1 MASTSQRP
9 LDHRY
14 RGEHPVRTLA
24 YLMRADRRKLA
35 AAVAVFTVKHS
46 PIWLLPLITASVVDT
61 VVQHGPVSR
70 LWTSVAVIM
79 AILLVNY
86 PLHVLYVRLLYGS
99 VRRMGTTLRSALCTR
114 MQQLSI
120 GYHSRVSAGVL
131 QAKVVRDVETVEQM
145 VQQTAEQGLGA
156 LTVLTGGLVIIGV
169 RTPEFLPVFLVV
181 VPAATLL
188 VARLRARLRTHNEHF
203 RHEVETLSSRVTEM
217 TRLIPVTRAHG
228 LEGKALRRMD
238 GTLSRL
244 LTSGMRLDL
253 VNGRFGSLAWVVLNV
268 IGVAVLAAAA
278 LVSYYGVW
286 GVTPG
291 DVVMLSAFL
300 TTLTNSTTT
309 LTSLAPVITKG
320 LESVR
325 SVGEVLQ
332 APELEDNEGRTEV
345 TAVRGAVTFE
355 RVGFAYEDAG
365 RPAVAE
371 FSLDVVPGETV
382 ALVGASGAGKST
394 VLNLVIGFIRPTSG
408 RLLLDGADMS
418 GLDLRTYRRFVS
430 VVPQESI
437 LFDGTVRENVAY
449 GMEDEADEEAV
460 RAALRDANAL
470 EFVDRLPHGLD
481 TVVGE
486 RGARLSGGQRQ
497 RLAIA
502 RALIRDPRVLVLD
515 EATSALDTR
524 SEALV
529 QQALARLLRGR
540 TTFVVAH
547 RLSTV
552 RGADRIVVLD
562 DGRIREVGTHEE
574 LLRRGG
580 AYTALHG
587 GQVA

>member
-1 MASTSQRP
+1 MASTSERP

-14 RGEHPVRTLA
+14 RGEHPVRTLL
-24 YLMRADRRKLA
+24 YLLRADRRSLV
-35 AAVAVFTVKHS
+35 AAVLVFTVKHS

-61 VVQHGPVSR
+61 VVQHGPVAR
-70 LWTSVAVIM
+70 LWTAVAFIM
-79 AILLVNY
+79 TILLFNY

-156 LTVLTGGLVIIGV
+156 LTVLAGGLVIIGV

-181 VPAATLL
+181 VPGATVL
-188 VARLRARLRTHNEHF
+188 VARLRSRLRTHNEHF

-228 LEGKALRRMD
+228 LERKALRRMD

-286 GVTPG
+286 GVSAG

-309 LTSLAPVITKG
+309 LTSLAPVVTKG

-332 APELEDNEGRTEV
+332 APELEDNEGRAEV
-345 TAVRGAVTFE
+345 TAVRGAVVFD
-355 RVGFAYEDAG
+355 RVGFGYEDGG
-365 RPAVAE
+365 RSAVTD
-371 FSLDVVPGETV
+371 FTLDVTPGETV

-408 RLLLDGADMS
+408 RLLLDGTDMS

-449 GMEDEADEEAV
+449 GMEDEADEQVV

-470 EFVDRLPHGLD
+470 EFVDELPLGLD

-529 QQALARLLRGR
+529 QQALTRLLRGR

-552 RGADRIVVLD
+552 RGADRIVVMD
-562 DGRIREVGTHEE
+562 DGRIREIGTHEE
-574 LLRRGG
+574 LLHRGG

>member
-1 MASTSQRP
+1 MASSSEKP

-14 RGEHPVRTLA
+14 RDEHPVRTLA
-24 YLMRADRRKLA
+24 YLFRADRRQLA
-35 AAVAVFTVKHS
+35 AAVVVFTVKHS
-46 PIWLLPLITASVVDT
+46 PIWLLPLITASIIDT
-61 VVQHGPVSR
+61 VVQHQPIGR
-70 LWTSVAVIM
+70 IWTSTGIILF
-79 AILLVNY
+79 ILLVNY

-99 VRRMGTTLRSALCTR
+99 VRRMGTALRSALCTR

-145 VQQTAEQGLGA
+145 VQQTAETGLGA
-156 LTVLTGGLVIIGV
+156 ITVLVGGLAIIAV
-169 RTPEFLPVFLVV
+169 RTPEFVPVFLLV
-181 VPAATLL
+181 VPAAALV

-203 RHEVETLSSRVTEM
+203 RHEVETLSSQVTEM

-238 GTLSRL
+238 GTLHRL

-268 IGVAVLAAAA
+268 VGVLLLAGAA
-278 LVSYYGVW
+278 LVSYYDVW
-286 GVTPG
+286 GVTAG

-309 LTSLAPVITKG
+309 LAGLAPVITKG

-332 APELEDNEGRTEV
+332 APELEDNEGKAELTSL
-345 TAVRGAVTFE
+345 RGAVTFAG
-355 RVGFAYEDAG
+355 VGYAYEDG
-365 RPAVAE
+365 NRPAVRDFTLRVE
-371 FSLDVVPGETV
+371 PGETV

-408 RLLLDGADMS
+408 RLLLDGTDMNT
-418 GLDLRTYRRFVS
+418 LDLRTYRRFVS
-430 VVPQESI
+430 VVPQESV
-437 LFDGTVRENVAY
+437 LFDATIRENVAY
-449 GMEDEADEEAV
+449 GMDDADEETV

-470 EFVDRLPHGLD
+470 EFVERLPQGLD
-481 TVVGE
+481 TLVGE
-486 RGARLSGGQRQ
+486 HGARLSGGQRQ

-502 RALIRDPRVLVLD
+502 RALIRNPRVLVLD

-529 QQALARLLRGR
+529 QQALARLLHGR

-552 RGADRIVVLD
+552 RGADRIVVMG
-562 DGRIREVGTHEE
+562 DGRIQEIGTHEE

-580 AYTALHG
+580 AYTALHA

>member
-1 MASTSQRP
+1 MASPPEKP

-14 RGEHPVRTLA
+14 QGEHPIRTLA
-24 YLMRADRRKLA
+24 YLFRADRRRLA
-35 AAVAVFTVKHS
+35 AAVGVFTFKHS
-46 PIWLLPLITASVVDT
+46 PIWLLPLITASIIDI
-61 VVQHGPVSR
+61 VVQHRPIAE
-70 LWTSVAVIM
+70 LFTSTGIILF
-79 AILLVNY
+79 ILLVNY

-99 VRRMGTTLRSALCTR
+99 VRRMGTSLRSALCTR

-156 LTVLTGGLVIIGV
+156 TTVLIGGLVIIAV

-181 VPAATLL
+181 VPAAALL
-188 VARLRARLRTHNEHF
+188 VARLRSRLRTHNEHF
-203 RHEVETLSSRVTEM
+203 RHEVEALSSRVTEM

-238 GTLSRL
+238 RTLRRL

-268 IGVAVLAAAA
+268 VGVLVLAGAA
-278 LVSYYGVW
+278 LISYYDVW

-300 TTLTNSTTT
+300 TTLTNSVTT
-309 LTSLAPVITKG
+309 LAGLTPVISKG

-332 APELEDNEGRTEV
+332 APELEDNEGKTEV
-345 TAVRGAVTFE
+345 TAVHGAVTFE
-355 RVGFAYEDAG
+355 NVGYAYDGG
-365 RPAVAE
+365 RAAVRD
-371 FSLDVVPGETV
+371 FTLGVTPGETI

-394 VLNLVIGFIRPTSG
+394 VLNLVIGFIRPTRG
-408 RLLLDGADMS
+408 RLLLDGTDMA

-449 GMEDEADEEAV
+449 GMDDADEKTV

-470 EFVDRLPHGLD
+470 EFVDRLPQGLD
-481 TVVGE
+481 TLVGE
-486 RGARLSGGQRQ
+486 HGARLSGGQRQ

-552 RGADRIVVLD
+552 RGADRIVVMG
-562 DGRIREVGTHEE
+562 DGRIQEVGTHEE

-580 AYTALHG
+580 AYAALHQ
-587 GQVA
+587 GQAA

>member
-1 MASTSQRP
+1 MASSYERP

-14 RGEHPVRTLA
+14 RGEHPIRTLA
-24 YLMRADRRKLA
+24 YLLRADRRSLA
-35 AAVAVFTVKHS
+35 AAAGVFTVKHS
-46 PIWLLPLITASVVDT
+46 PIWLLPLITASIIDT
-61 VVQHGPVSR
+61 VVQHRPIGG
-70 LWTSVAVIM
+70 LWTSTGVILF
-79 AILLVNY
+79 ILLVNY
-86 PLHVLYVRLLYGS
+86 PLHLLYVRLLYGS
-99 VRRMGTTLRSALCTR
+99 VRRMGTSLRSALCTR

-156 LTVLTGGLVIIGV
+156 LTVLTGGLVIIAV
-169 RTPEFLPVFLVV
+169 RTPEFVPVFLVV
-181 VPAATLL
+181 VPVAALL
-188 VARLRARLRTHNEHF
+188 VDRLRARLRTHNEDF

-253 VNGRFGSLAWVVLNV
+253 LNGRFGSLAWVLLNV
-268 IGVAVLAAAA
+268 IGVLVLTGAA
-278 LVSYYGVW
+278 LISYYGVW
-286 GVTPG
+286 GVTAG

-309 LTSLAPVITKG
+309 LTGLAPVITKG

-332 APELEDNEGRTEV
+332 APELEDNAGKPEL
-345 TAVRGAVTFE
+345 TALDGFVTFE
-355 RVGFAYEDAG
+355 DVGYAYDTG
-365 RPAVAE
+365 SPAVRD
-371 FSLDVVPGETV
+371 FTLSVTPGETV

-394 VLNLVIGFIRPTSG
+394 VLGLVIGFIRPTSG
-408 RLLLDGADMS
+408 RVLLDGTDMNS
-418 GLDLRTYRRFVS
+418 LDLRTYRRFVS

-437 LFDGTVRENVAY
+437 LFDGTIRENVAY
-449 GMEDEADEEAV
+449 GMEDEADEETV

-470 EFVDRLPHGLD
+470 EFVDRLPNGLH
-481 TVVGE
+481 TLVGE
-486 RGARLSGGQRQ
+486 RGARLSGGQKQ

-502 RALIRDPRVLVLD
+502 RALIRDPKVLVLD

-552 RGADRIVVLD
+552 RGADRIVVMGE
-562 DGRIREVGTHEE
+562 GRILETGTHEE

-580 AYTALHG
+580 AYTELHS
-587 GQVA
+587 GQAA

>member
-1 MASTSQRP
+1 MASSTEKS

-14 RGEHPVRTLA
+14 RDEHPIRTLA
-24 YLMRADRRKLA
+24 YLFRADRRRLA
-35 AAVAVFTVKHS
+35 LAVAVFTVKHS
-46 PIWLLPLITASVVDT
+46 PIWLLPLITASIIDT
-61 VVQHGPVSR
+61 VVQHQPVSR
-70 LWTSVAVIM
+70 LWTSTGIILF
-79 AILLVNY
+79 ILLINY

-99 VRRMGTTLRSALCTR
+99 VRRMGTDLRSALCTR

-145 VQQTAEQGLGA
+145 VQQTAETGLGA
-156 LTVLTGGLVIIGV
+156 ITVLTGGLVIIGF
-169 RTPEFLPVFLVV
+169 RTPEFVPVFLVV
-181 VPAATLL
+181 VPVAALL
-188 VARLRARLRTHNEHF
+188 VSRLKARLRTHNELF
-203 RHEVETLSSRVTEM
+203 RHEVETLSTRVTEM

-228 LEGKALRRMD
+228 LEGKALHRMD
-238 GTLSRL
+238 GTLRRL
-244 LTSGMRLDL
+244 LTSGNRLDL
-253 VNGRFGSLAWVVLNV
+253 LNGRFGSLAWVVLNV
-268 IGVAVLAAAA
+268 VGVLVLAGAA

-286 GVTPG
+286 GVTAG

-309 LTSLAPVITKG
+309 LTTLAPVITKG

-332 APELEDNEGRTEV
+332 APELEDNEGKAEV
-345 TAVRGAVTFE
+345 TEVRGAVAFHG
-355 RVGFAYEDAG
+355 VGHTYDEQL
-365 RPAVAE
+365 RPAVHD
-371 FSLDVVPGETV
+371 FTLTVTPGETV

-408 RLLLDGADMS
+408 RLLLDGTDMNT
-418 GLDLRTYRRFVS
+418 LDLRTYRRFVS

-437 LFDGTVRENVAY
+437 LFDGTIRDNVAY
-449 GMEDEADEEAV
+449 GMDDADEETV
-460 RAALRDANAL
+460 RAALRDANAM
-470 EFVDRLPHGLD
+470 EFVEKLPQGLE
-481 TVVGE
+481 TLVGE

-502 RALIRDPRVLVLD
+502 RALIRDPKVLVLD

-529 QQALARLLRGR
+529 QQALGRLLRGR

-552 RGADRIVVLD
+552 RGADRIVVL
-562 DGRIREVGTHEE
+562 GEGEILEVGTHDE

-580 AYTALHG
+580 AYAALHS